1 MLATYQPWL
10 IHVDI
15 GCTNSGKRD
24 LPWYR
29 TWQKLYLPR
38 MHLFP
43 TSGNHEVN
51 ALIHLSDMS
60 SISRGLRKIN
70 IILKQPMPHAGYWK
84 TAHYGLTNSKGL
96 NSPSAEEWLC
106 RSSLMFQRCISNL
119 LALGAFSLF
128 RLSQSPSQRDQQ
140 DAKELANG
148 VLMSHEKTLIYL
160 DVKELQVNQIICKC
174 HFWCWDQNL
183 LCQAPPLLGRCVSS
197 STPCIAA
204 AEVHDVNLSNES
216 KSRYIQIG
224 QQIETAKIDFISNQK

>member
-51 ALIHLSDMS
+51 ALIHLSDMP

-119 LALGAFSLF
+119 LALSAFSLF

-140 DAKELANG
+140 TAKNWSTVCSCHMRKHWFTWRWKNCCISNNTQVSL
-148 VLMSHEKTLIYL
+148 LMLRSE
-160 DVKELQVNQIICKC
+160 
-174 HFWCWDQNL
+174 
-183 LCQAPPLLGRCVSS
+183 PPLPS
-197 STPCIAA
+197 STFARSMCF
-204 AEVHDVNLSNES
+204 
-216 KSRYIQIG
+216 
-224 QQIETAKIDFISNQK
+224 FINALHSSCGSPWL